1 MKRIIII
8 SMFFLIFTSFI
19 DSKDLKKNQ
28 QETIK
33 PEPKPKN
40 EKIEKIEIPQ
50 DISAYKSA
58 IDTYKSA
65 IETYRNQAGF
75 YERLLWLIFALLS
88 LFGIIVWRSYAGL
101 KKRTTE
107 SISNIQKDTKKKIEE
122 NIRQITTTGNITIG
136 TFLFNMGRKQDAIPY
151 LESSLI
157 NKEDLA
163 TGWPLIIHL
172 SLGAIYCEFNNI
184 AKAIEHSDEAFK
196 LNPNLAIVKILKLR
210 ILQLKKDYTSALKEI
225 ELAENLAINEK
236 YFPEYL
242 SKIYIFHGTLLAQN
256 KDYKKAKEIF
266 ERENVTIENL
276 MLSVP
281 FESPQ
286 WSAYDRIKKEAEN
299 GIRYL
304 EIRELLK
311 DKFKSEPKEEEIN
324 TIVTGMRLAP
334 FANKIELLNQIF
346 EDKEFIAKLKKM
358 FSENLSRSPQT
369 WEILN
374 FGDKWLAITQ
384 AKKSIDE
391 IIKEE
396 LERCAEFKIRK
407 ESEKKYNK
415 LLKQ

>member
-1 MKRIIII
+1 MKRIIIV

-65 IETYRNQAGF
+65 IDTYRNQASF
-75 YERLLWLIFALLS
+75 YERLLWLIFTLLG
-88 LFGIIVWRSYAGL
+88 LLGIIVWRSYAGL

-107 SISNIQKDTKKKIEE
+107 SISKIQKDTEKKIEE

-136 TFLFNMGRKQDAIPY
+136 TFLFNMGRKQEAIPY
-151 LESSLI
+151 LEGSLI

-163 TGWPLIIHL
+163 TEWPIIIHL
-172 SLGAIYCEFNNI
+172 TLGAIYCEFNNI

-196 LNPNLAIVKILKLR
+196 LNQNFSFVKLLKLR
-210 ILQLKKDYTSALKEI
+210 ILQLKKDYTSALKGI
-225 ELAENLAINEK
+225 ELAENLAISEK
-236 YFPEYL
+236 YLPANL
-242 SKIYIFHGTLLAQN
+242 SQIYIFHGTLLAQI
-256 KDYKKAKEIF
+256 KEYKKAKEIF
-266 ERENVTIENL
+266 EREKATIENL

-286 WSAYDRIKKEAEN
+286 WLAYDKIYKEAEN

-311 DKFKSEPKEEEIN
+311 DKFKSEPEEEEIN
-324 TIVTGMRLAP
+324 AIITGMRLAP

-346 EDKEFIAKLKKM
+346 EDKEFITKLKKM
-358 FSENLSRSPQT
+358 FSENLSRPPQI

-374 FGDKWLAITQ
+374 FGDKWLAKNQ
-384 AKKSIDE
+384 AKKDIDE

-396 LERCAEFKIRK
+396 LEMYPEFKIRK

-415 LLKQ
+415 LLEQ